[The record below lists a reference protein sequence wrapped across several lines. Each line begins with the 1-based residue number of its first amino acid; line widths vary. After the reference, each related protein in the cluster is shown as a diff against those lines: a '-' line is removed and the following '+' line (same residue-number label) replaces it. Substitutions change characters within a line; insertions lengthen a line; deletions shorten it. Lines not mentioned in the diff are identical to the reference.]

1 MQTQVTNMAKCEE
14 MGALTQ
20 WKIHLARR
28 AFLRIESGLGA
39 YDSNNTTVAW
49 TKTATRLSKYSPLG
63 ATRQN
68 QQILALCLQQQAT
81 QGKWDLL
88 DTCDPLNSI
97 DCKYLR
103 RNEVKACTQNREQ
116 KIRQGTSHRRIHR
129 GSSWRRR
136 NINTPPSRKRI
147 VQNALFKQRGVRMT
161 SSKGDYL
168 LLA

>member
-1 MQTQVTNMAKCEE
+1 MAKCEE

-20 WKIHLARR
+20 WKWHRMRR
-28 AFLRIESGLGA
+28 ALLRIESGLLA
-39 YDSNNTTVAW
+39 CDSNDITVACE
-49 TKTATRLSKYSPLG
+49 KTRTRLSKYSPLG